1 MANFATFIAVFP
13 KIASLK
19 LSPPYKNSCL
29 LAFSCSLWSWQQSIR
44 IIKARRGGGVVRG
57 GGSVVCMTQ
66 TQSFRYGIELCTGL
80 CTVVCTALYT
90 TIFEMLS
97 APLLEDLGLNF
108 GGGSSH
114 TKQKF
119 PVLTKWAW
127 ALGTGHWWAKINLPP
142 PPTAEKIG
150 IIWVFPAV
158 TNVCDQYRLETI
170 DKMYSCKISANINR
184 GV

>member
-1 MANFATFIAVFP
+1 MPKSCRIWGCNSRFPSHFSDFINWDLGGGARDPTCRYQHLNITLGLCHDWPLIDIIRQTKLREMANFATFIAVFP

-19 LSPPYKNSCL
+19 LSPPPYKNSCL

-44 IIKARRGGGVVRG
+44 IIKARRGALSE

-97 APLLEDLGLNF
+97 APLLQDLGLNF
-108 GGGSSH
+108 GGG
-114 TKQKF
+114 
-119 PVLTKWAW
+119 
-127 ALGTGHWWAKINLPP
+127 G
-142 PPTAEKIG
+142 
-150 IIWVFPAV
+150 AV
-158 TNVCDQYRLETI
+158 TR
-170 DKMYSCKISANINR
+170 NR
-184 GV
+184 NFRF